1 MDTLELNK
9 YVGAVLSTLLAM
21 AVIGHIGDAL
31 VHSEELKENVVQIA
45 VSEGAGEAAK
55 EEATTAEESVSALSL
70 LASADPAAGQKVAK
84 KCAACHSFEKGGKNK
99 VGPNLWNVVGGP
111 RAHASDFNYS
121 SAMAEAGGNWSWE
134 ALDAFLSNPK
144 GTVKG
149 TKMSFAGVKKAQQ
162 RADLLAFLRTLS
174 DSPQPLP

>member
-31 VHSEELKENVVQIA
+31 IHSEELKENVVQIA
-45 VSEGAGEAAK
+45 VSEGPAEAAK
-55 EEATTAEESVSALSL
+55 EEGTGKEESVSALSL
-70 LASADPAAGQKVAK
+70 LASADAEAGQNVAK
-84 KCAACHSFEKGGKNK
+84 KCAACHSFEKGGPNK

-111 RAHASDFNYS
+111 KAHVSDFNYS
-121 SAMAEAGGNWSWE
+121 SAMAEAGGKWTWE
-134 ALDAFLSNPK
+134 ELDAFLANPR

-149 TKMSFAGVKKAQQ
+149 TKMSFAGVKKPQQ
-162 RADLLAFLRTLS
+162 RADLLAYLRTLS